1 VSKRLHLI
9 SAFRRFGVSM
19 FRYLRLLGLFA
30 KVSVQDDAAYRAD
43 FLSHAAMS
51 LVHVGAE
58 VVGLWTIFANTRSL
72 AGWTVFEVVTLVGV
86 FRVMSGVVGLVVA
99 PNMRQIMED
108 IRDGRLDFA
117 LLKPVNSQFYV
128 SARRIVLWRTMDVVV
143 GFLMVAVGCAKLS
156 AVLSAPAV
164 AKFLVM
170 LLVGVVIIYSFWL
183 VLATCAFWFTRIS
196 NIEMVFWNVFEAGRY
211 PVTIY
216 PRWIRVALTYVL
228 PLAFLTTFP
237 AGTLVGKLGVPHVA
251 GAIALAVVSLTA
263 ASVFWRIGLRYYS
276 GASA

>member
-1 VSKRLHLI
+1 
-9 SAFRRFGVSM
+9 M

-30 KVSVQDDAAYRAD
+30 RVSIQDDAAYRAD
-43 FLSHAAMS
+43 FFSHAVMS
-51 LVHVGAE
+51 LLHLGAE
-58 VVGLWTIFANTRSL
+58 IVGLWTIFANTRSL
-72 AGWTVFEVVTLVGV
+72 AGWTVFEVVALVGV

-117 LLKPVNSQFYV
+117 LLKPLASQFYV
-128 SARRIVLWRTMDVVV
+128 SVRRIVFWRTTDVAI
-143 GFLMVAVGCAKLS
+143 GLLMVAVGCAKLHNR
-156 AVLSAPAV
+156 LSPAAITQFVVMIV
-164 AKFLVM
+164 A
-170 LLVGVVIIYSFWL
+170 GVAIIYSFWL
-183 VLATCAFWFTRIS
+183 ILATSAFWFTRIS

-216 PRWIRVALTYVL
+216 PKWIRIALTYVL

-237 AGTLVGKLGVPHVA
+237 AGTLVGKLGVTHVV
-251 GAIALAVVSLTA
+251 GALALSI
-263 ASVFWRIGLRYYS
+263 ASMTVASIFWRFGLRHYS

>member
-1 VSKRLHLI
+1 
-9 SAFRRFGVSM
+9 M

-43 FLSHAAMS
+43 FLSHAVMS

-128 SARRIVLWRTMDVVV
+128 SARRISMWRTTDVVI
-143 GFLMVAVGCAKLS
+143 GLLMVAVGCAKLH
-156 AVLSAPAV
+156 ANLSAA
-164 AKFLVM
+164 ALLHFLVM
-170 LLVGVVIIYSFWL
+170 LLAGAVIIYSFWL
-183 VLATCAFWFTRIS
+183 VLATSAFWFTRIS

-216 PRWIRVALTYVL
+216 PRWIRIALTYVL

-263 ASVFWRIGLRYYS
+263 ASVFWRVGLRHYS